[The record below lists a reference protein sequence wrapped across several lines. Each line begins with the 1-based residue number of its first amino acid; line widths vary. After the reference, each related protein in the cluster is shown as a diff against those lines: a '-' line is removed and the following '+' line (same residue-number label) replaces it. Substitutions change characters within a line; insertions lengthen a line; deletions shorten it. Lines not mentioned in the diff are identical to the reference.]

1 MRNSDW
7 PFAAAIIAVTLMV
20 LMVTLGQAYDRHR
33 TSLET
38 IAKIEAGT
46 Q

>member
-7 PFAAAIIAVTLMV
+7 PFAAAIIAVT